1 MLEALRALGVL
12 SEGLWKNLD
21 GNDSP
26 EPRIDRPIH
35 LAHPACTE
43 RQLKFHMALVLCQR

>member
-12 SEGLWKNLD
+12 SEGLWKNFD

-26 EPRIDRPIH
+26 EPRIDARYTSPIP
-35 LAHPACTE
+35 PAPSGT
-43 RQLKFHMALVLCQR
+43 